1 MNLNLYNVRSLGKPV
16 TFVFPRVL
24 MFSETKVIFL
34 DSHFNSNKRI
44 TRANHNSRLGNYN
57 NTNLILKTTEWMIYK
72 VFSLYYLHH
81 FTPLAAVFFSG
92 NFWDSF
98 KNRCFWAWGF
108 VFVLLCSFTN
118 SKVACVAS
126 VSLRFRS
133 KRTRNESQ
141 RPREKWLSFHFS
153 RGQNRSFFA
162 PKPNNYNGTTTWKRL
177 LRRLIQKKT
186 DRTWQCFSR
195 RLSRHFPPCFDHVL
209 WYSWF

>member
-1 MNLNLYNVRSLGKPV
+1 
-16 TFVFPRVL
+16 

-34 DSHFNSNKRI
+34 DFYFNSNKRI
-44 TRANHNSRLGNYN
+44 ARANHNSRLGNYN

-81 FTPLAAVFFSG
+81 FTPLAAVSFSG

-98 KNRCFWAWGF
+98 KSRCFWAWGF

-133 KRTRNESQ
+133 KERGMRVKERAKNGSRFISRAAKTGLSLLRNQ
-141 RPREKWLSFHFS
+141 I
-153 RGQNRSFFA
+153 
-162 PKPNNYNGTTTWKRL
+162 TTTV
-177 LRRLIQKKT
+177 QPNGNA
-186 DRTWQCFSR
+186 C
-195 RLSRHFPPCFDHVL
+195 
-209 WYSWF
+209 YAG